1 MRARRILLLP
11 SVVVTLAALLTG
23 PGAPAPASAADAGTP
38 PLVTVSGTRCVDS
51 HGREVVL
58 RGFNVSG
65 EVKLAENG
73 KLPFADVAD
82 ARKSALAMQSLAN
95 ANTVRFLLSW
105 DAAEATPGVLDTTY
119 LQRITEQAAVF
130 ADAGLYVVFDFHQ
143 DMFSRYLFNT
153 GSWYTG
159 DGAPRWLVAAGGYPK
174 ESCGACANW
183 GQNITENAAVKQAT
197 YDFWHNRAFTTSA
210 GSVKG
215 RDEFLR
221 HVGQALTYLRTN
233 LTADQFAHV
242 IGIDPY
248 NEPYAGNYDS
258 GQTSRTWERDVLWPF
273 FLQFRTLMDEAGWAG
288 RPAFVEPNMFWNG
301 NLSNQTGG
309 FLDTG
314 ALGPRFVFNTHFYD
328 QVAISGVLMWGKASD
343 GQESDDFAT
352 IRDRSTALAV
362 PAIVTEFGHP
372 LSGYTSDKAPSV
384 DKAMYQGLDSR
395 QPGSQWWSNAAS
407 SGPVLSATQWQW
419 DIYNGR
425 HHELMNDNPDKVLT
439 AGDAWNGEDFSSVA
453 LDDSGTAY
461 LRQDARL
468 LDRVYPAA
476 VAGQILA
483 FSYEDRSRDGST
495 AMVWQPVPSGLP
507 STKAV
512 VADSRYAVLVWRSGG
527 DGSPT
532 EVRLP
537 AGYRST
543 VVSDVSSTVQTRN
556 LVLSGA
562 GAAGATHFALIADSP
577 APSADTLSAA
587 RTELAKWVAAA
598 FPS

>member
-1 MRARRILLLP
+1 MRARRFAIYPLLSIAL
-11 SVVVTLAALLTG
+11 VAALVG
-23 PGAPAPASAADAGTP
+23 GASPGKPASAADGVA
-38 PLVTVSGTRCVDS
+38 PLVTVDGTRFVDT

-73 KLPFADVAD
+73 KLPFANAAD
-82 ARKSALAMQSLAN
+82 ARKSALAMQELAG

-105 DAAEATPGVLDTTY
+105 DAAEPSPGTINATY
-119 LQRITEQAAVF
+119 LSKMTEQAAVF
-130 ADAGLYVVFDFHQ
+130 ADLGFNVLFDFHQ
-143 DMFSRYLFNT
+143 DLFSRYLFNT

-159 DGAPRWLVAAGGYPK
+159 DGAPEWVVDAGGYPQ
-174 ESCGACANW
+174 ENCGACLFW
-183 GQNITENAAVKQAT
+183 GQNITSNGAVKKAN
-197 YDFWHNRAFTTSA
+197 YDFWHNRTLTTAA
-210 GSVKG
+210 GAIAM

-221 HVGQALTYLRTN
+221 HAKQVLTYLRTN
-233 LTADQFAHV
+233 LTTSQFAHV
-242 IGIDPY
+242 LGVDPY

-258 GQTSRTWERDVLWPF
+258 GQDSRTWERDALWPF
-273 FLQFRTLMDEAGWAG
+273 YLQFRTMMDEAGWSN

-301 NLSNQTGG
+301 NLSNQPGG

-328 QVAISGVLMWGKASD
+328 QVAISGVLMWGKATD
-343 GQESDDFAT
+343 GQESDDFAL
-352 IRDRSTALAV
+352 IRDRATALGV

-372 LSGYTSDKAPSV
+372 LGGYTSDKAPSV

-395 QPGSQWWSNAAS
+395 LPGSQWWSNVAV
-407 SGPVLSATQWQW
+407 SGQVLSGTQWQW
-419 DIYNGR
+419 DIYSGR

-439 AGDAWNGEDFSSVA
+439 EGDAWNDEDFSSVA
-453 LDDSGTAY
+453 LDDAGAAY

-476 VAGQILA
+476 VAGKTLA
-483 FSYEDRSRDGST
+483 FTYEDRSRDEST
-495 AMVWQPVPSGLP
+495 PMAWIPVPSSLP
-507 STKAV
+507 NTKTLVDA
-512 VADSRYAVLVWRSGG
+512 SRYAVLVWRSGG

-532 EVRLP
+532 ELRLP
-537 AGYRST
+537 AGFRNT
-543 VVSDVSSTVQTRN
+543 VVSDVSYTVQSRN

-562 GAAGATHFALIADSP
+562 GAAGKVHYALVADSV
-577 APSADTLSAA
+577 APSATVLAA
-587 RTELAKWVAAA
+587 AKSELATWASTV